1 MIEPP
6 LSAFRLP
13 RGRHRLPPELVAE
26 TQRWRLLAA
35 AGDVLAERGYARTT
49 SAAVADRA
57 GVSRGTF
64 YAQFENVD
72 ACLLDAHRVAAGCVL
87 EVAAGA
93 CRELRRGSGG
103 AAGSVAE
110 AEAVP
115 AAVEAILE
123 FLGGEPGLAKLLGA
137 EAAAG
142 VGTIAAARDNLAME
156 LARMAPG
163 GLHPILVSG
172 AVALVSQHLDAGD
185 SASFR
190 ELGPQLAQLLS

>member
-1 MIEPP
+1 
-6 LSAFRLP
+6 
-13 RGRHRLPPELVAE
+13 VAE

-103 AAGSVAE
+103 AAGAV

-172 AVALVSQHLDAGD
+172 AVALVAQHLDAGD